1 VWKERERNISCSPHR
16 KWEQKLKM
24 VVFISQSYSGELGEY
39 MWSKVMAEMAVK
51 QGRVIL
57 VSRMI

>member
-1 VWKERERNISCSPHR
+1 
-16 KWEQKLKM
+16 M